1 MGTNKLLI
9 RIGVVLGAIL
19 LFTST
24 VPALLS
30 ASSDLAVLL
39 GVFIII
45 GSIVII
51 YKNFEKIINW
61 FKLN

>member
-1 MGTNKLLI
+1 METNKLLI

-45 GSIVII
+45 SSIVVL

-61 FKLN
+61 FKTN

>member
-1 MGTNKLLI
+1 METNKLLI

-45 GSIVII
+45 SSIVVL
-51 YKNFEKIINW
+51 YKNFEKILNW
-61 FKLN
+61 FKTN